1 MTSIIPNRTRIE
13 GKITSVAASRKDEF
27 SLVRIDPEKLSS
39 VGNFANLIE
48 KPSMLVVEILI
59 SKKVIE
65 EYKLKEGSR
74 VSMLIRKTPKEIF
87 AIPDSIE
94 VSP

>member
-1 MTSIIPNRTRIE
+1 MTSIILNRTRIE
-13 GKITSVAASRKDEF
+13 GKVTAIAASRKDEF
-27 SLVRIDPEKLSS
+27 SLIRIDPEKMSA
-39 VGNFANLIE
+39 VNNYANLIE
-48 KPSMLVVEILI
+48 KPLMPVVEILI
-59 SKKVIE
+59 SNKVIE

-74 VSMLIRKTPKEIF
+74 VSMLIRKTPKEVF

>member
-1 MTSIIPNRTRIE
+1 MTSIAPNRTRIE
-13 GKITSVAASRKDEF
+13 GKITTIATSRKDEF

-39 VGNFANLIE
+39 VNNFVNLIQ
-48 KPSMLVVEILI
+48 KSSTSVVEILI
-59 SKKVIE
+59 SNKVIE
-65 EYKLKEGSR
+65 EFKLKEGGS

>member
-1 MTSIIPNRTRIE
+1 MTSIVPNRTRIE
-13 GKITSVAASRKDEF
+13 GKITVVAPSRKEEF
-27 SLVRIDPEKLSS
+27 SLIRIDPEKLSS

-48 KPSMLVVEILI
+48 KPSMPVVEILI
-59 SKKVIE
+59 SNKVIE
-65 EYKLKEGSR
+65 EFKIKEGSR